1 MVLTQSSAAN
11 REGKHGSIK
20 CGRGLAFVDVGSFP
34 ASFRTRH
41 FHIRAVASNGIV
53 GPEQRAALRVLNQR
67 VVLYPLVFVLC
78 WGPGEPTSLPPP
90 TPFQAL
96 TSASQGF
103 LNCLVYGWTTVLLRQ
118 VGLTA
123 LSRDANTQTPL
134 LQPQP
139 TRNYKSLRA
148 LC

>member
-1 MVLTQSSAAN
+1 MAPQERQQRSLRCSVWSSAVA
-11 REGKHGSIK
+11 
-20 CGRGLAFVDVGSFP
+20 LAFL
-34 ASFRTRH
+34 R
-41 FHIRAVASNGIV
+41 VAKPSTGH
-53 GPEQRAALRVLNQR
+53 GRAAAFLYIAQVSLWRKRRPVTSPAEALHESLGGGSRSELR
-67 VVLYPLVFVLC
+67 
-78 WGPGEPTSLPPP
+78 PTSLPPP

-103 LNCLVYGWTTVLLRQ
+103 LNCLVYGWTTVHLRQ

-123 LSRDANTQTPL
+123 LSRDANSQTPL